1 MRLIYSPL
9 FSTAHWLGVA
19 VALALVAPLVSTLIR
34 EYPRPGDARRSVVLA
49 GLLLALVL
57 TVVATAQAAAFP
69 YNPCPVCKEFCPDW
83 YCTWMYDCK

>member
-19 VALALVAPLVSTLIR
+19 VALALVAPLVRTLIR
-34 EYPRPGDARRSVVLA
+34 DPRPGDARRSVVLA

-57 TVVATAQAAAFP
+57 TVVTTAQAAAFP
-69 YNPCPVCKEFCPDW
+69 WRPCPTCLATYPAWWCEFW
-83 YCTWMYDCK
+83 YDCQ